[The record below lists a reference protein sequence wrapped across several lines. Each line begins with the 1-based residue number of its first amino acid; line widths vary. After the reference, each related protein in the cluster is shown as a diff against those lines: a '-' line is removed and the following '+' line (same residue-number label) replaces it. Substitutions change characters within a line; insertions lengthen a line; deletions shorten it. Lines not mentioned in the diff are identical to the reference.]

1 MLLCRAISGC
11 GAYLC
16 DVYFLFLV
24 FYNGCCYLTCL
35 FLQSGLLSC
44 CGSVVFGGA
53 LKRWQRDNGC
63 RTNREQTQPETGMQ

>member
-24 FYNGCCYLTCL
+24 FYNGLCCYLTCL

-44 CGSVVFGGA
+44 CGSVVLVG
-53 LKRWQRDNGC
+53 L
-63 RTNREQTQPETGMQ
+63 